1 MKVRPETVRKDTFQI
16 PVNMCLSQLV
26 VYSTAR
32 QDTDRLINEK
42 ELYINPVKR
51 HLQNSLR
58 VRKRNRVHTSSVLL
72 EKFIE

>member
-1 MKVRPETVRKDTFQI
+1 
-16 PVNMCLSQLV
+16 MCLSQLV